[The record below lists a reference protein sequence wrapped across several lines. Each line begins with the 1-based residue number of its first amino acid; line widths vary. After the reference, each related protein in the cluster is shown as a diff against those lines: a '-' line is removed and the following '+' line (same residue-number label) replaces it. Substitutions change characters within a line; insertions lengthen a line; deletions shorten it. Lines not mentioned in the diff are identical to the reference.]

1 MKFFSYQ
8 ILCQKILQSNVCI
21 SEIPKFV
28 EEGNYFSNTRKYK
41 ESNIANAIFQ
51 RKLKES
57 PTYEAYEKDIAIVNF
72 FFGKSTFWQFERAR
86 SMTWTGYIAQLG
98 GFLGLF
104 LGFSFVSA
112 IEILYWLTI
121 RLVRKLELPIA
132 KINKK
137 N

>member
-1 MKFFSYQ
+1 M
-8 ILCQKILQSNVCI
+8 
-21 SEIPKFV
+21 
-28 EEGNYFSNTRKYK
+28 K
-41 ESNIANAIFQ
+41 ESKIENAVFQ
-51 RKLKES
+51 HKLRES
-57 PTYEAYEKDIAIVNF
+57 PTYDAYEKDIAIVNF
-72 FFGKSTFWQFERAR
+72 YFGKSTFWQFQRAEN
-86 SMTWTGYIAQLG
+86 MTLADYIAQLG

>member
-1 MKFFSYQ
+1 M
-8 ILCQKILQSNVCI
+8 
-21 SEIPKFV
+21 PKFV
-28 EEGNYFSNTRKYK
+28 NEENYFSNTREYK
-41 ESNIANAIFQ
+41 ESNIANSIFQ
-51 RKLKES
+51 HKLKES
-57 PTYEAYEKDIAIVNF
+57 PTYEAYQKDIAIVNF

>member
-1 MKFFSYQ
+1 MIIFSYQ

-28 EEGNYFSNTRKYK
+28 EEGKYFSNTREYK